1 MGVQNYLPDM
11 PLSEDAG
18 SIEKHI
24 QLMKEEKK
32 KKYPD
37 IKRVDTAMQMTLS
50 SRQRMIVEENATVV
64 EIQEIYPWLF
74 EESQVG

>member
-1 MGVQNYLPDM
+1 M